1 MPVMIGVDPHKAS
14 HTAAALD
21 EHGHLLGQQRV
32 PATLDGYRLLRR
44 WAGRWP
50 QRCWAVEGAH
60 GIGRALAQRL
70 VGDGE
75 QVLDVPAKLAAR
87 VRVLSV
93 GHGRKSDPHDAV
105 SVAIAA
111 RSVPHLRR
119 VGVEDQAVVL
129 HLLTKRRED
138 LVAARTQTINRLHR
152 LLMDLVPG
160 GARRNLTAKRAA
172 ALLIA
177 VTPAGAPAVIR
188 WQLAGEFVADV
199 RQLEQRIAA
208 VEARIKTAVAQANTS
223 LLELFGVGPVL
234 AATFLGE
241 VGDIRRFPSKHHFAA
256 HTGTAPQE
264 ASSGQVIRHRL
275 SRAGDRK
282 LNHALYMMAM
292 VQVRRPS
299 AGQAYYRRKLAEGKS
314 ARRRCAVSLAE
325 YRRCDPESWV
335 MAPREA
341 SGDGLVAVPP
351 DGQFQSC
358 RPWRSEA
365 LQTGVRDLPRR
376 GPNNEEPATRAS
388 TTCGVTQRLQR
399 EVRCSSAGTGRAPLM
414 M

>member
-21 EHGHLLGQQRV
+21 EHGQLLDQRRI
-32 PATLDGYRLLRR
+32 PASLDGYQALRR

-75 QVLDVPAKLAAR
+75 QVLEVPAKLAAR

-93 GHGRKSDPHDAV
+93 GHGRKSDPDDAV
-105 SVAIAA
+105 SVAVAA
-111 RSVPHLRR
+111 RHAPSLRQ

-129 HLLTKRRED
+129 HLLTKRRQD

-160 GARRNLTAKRAA
+160 GASRNLTANRAA
-172 ALLIA
+172 AMLAA
-177 VTPAGAPAVIR
+177 VTPTGQPALTR
-188 WQLAGEFVADV
+188 WQLATEFVADV
-199 RQLEQRIAA
+199 RQVEQQISA
-208 VEARIKTAVAQANTS
+208 VEARIKAAVAECRTT
-223 LLELFGVGPVL
+223 LVELFGVGPVL

-241 VGDIRRFPSKHHFAA
+241 VGDVRRFPTKHHFAA
-256 HTGTAPQE
+256 HTGTAPLE

-275 SRAGDRK
+275 SRSGDRK

-314 ARRRCAVSLAE
+314 AK
-325 YRRCDPESWV
+325 
-335 MAPREA
+335 
-341 SGDGLVAVPP
+341 
-351 DGQFQSC
+351 
-358 RPWRSEA
+358 EA
-365 LQTGVRDLPRR
+365 LRCLKRRLSDAVYRCLLADRDNQPHSAVTTG
-376 GPNNEEPATRAS
+376 
-388 TTCGVTQRLQR
+388 
-399 EVRCSSAGTGRAPLM
+399 
-414 M
+414 

>member
-14 HTAAALD
+14 HTAAAVD
-21 EHGHLLGQQRV
+21 EHGQRLGQQRI
-32 PATLDGYRLLRR
+32 PATPDGYQTLRG
-44 WAGRWP
+44 WAARWP
-50 QRCWAVEGAH
+50 DRQWAVEGAH
-60 GIGRALAQRL
+60 GIGRAVAQRL

-93 GHGRKSDPHDAV
+93 GHGRKSDPDDAV
-105 SVAIAA
+105 SVATAA
-111 RSVPHLRR
+111 QSASQLRQ

-129 HLLTKRRED
+129 HLLTKRRQD

-172 ALLIA
+172 ALLAA
-177 VTPAGAPAVIR
+177 VTPLGQAAVTR
-188 WQLAGEFVADV
+188 WQLAADLVVDV

-241 VGDIRRFPSKHHFAA
+241 IGDVRRFPTKHHFAA
-256 HTGTAPQE
+256 HTGTAPLE

-299 AGQAYYRRKLAEGKS
+299 TGQAYYRRKLAEGKS
-314 ARRRCAVSLAE
+314 PKEALRCLKRRLSDAVYRC
-325 YRRCDPESWV
+325 
-335 MAPREA
+335 
-341 SGDGLVAVPP
+341 LVA
-351 DGQFQSC
+351 D
-358 RPWRSEA
+358 A
-365 LQTGVRDLPRR
+365 TLQQL
-376 GPNNEEPATRAS
+376 GPS
-388 TTCGVTQRLQR
+388 H
-399 EVRCSSAGTGRAPLM
+399 
-414 M
+414 